1 MEGNNINLGH
11 RIEPDE
17 RIRIMLE
24 EYAALEKRSQ
34 NDSVVGYALVGAILL
49 ASLTLLNMAA
59 ELVANGSTVNKTL
72 LVILAVAS
80 VSSLFVSRWILAR
93 FRRAGDIRIA
103 RCVQIEREL
112 GMRSFMLFPPW
123 LRGDEEYYALLGQL
137 LERNQIDMSV
147 PDQQRFFVQTGN
159 AAVSNFNKH
168 WRVTTLFDILIY
180 TMSFIWF
187 VLVVV
192 QWTMG

>member
-1 MEGNNINLGH
+1 
-11 RIEPDE
+11 
-17 RIRIMLE
+17 
-24 EYAALEKRSQ
+24 
-34 NDSVVGYALVGAILL
+34 
-49 ASLTLLNMAA
+49 
-59 ELVANGSTVNKTL
+59 
-72 LVILAVAS
+72 
-80 VSSLFVSRWILAR
+80 
-93 FRRAGDIRIA
+93 
-103 RCVQIEREL
+103 
-112 GMRSFMLFPPW
+112 MRSFMLFPPW